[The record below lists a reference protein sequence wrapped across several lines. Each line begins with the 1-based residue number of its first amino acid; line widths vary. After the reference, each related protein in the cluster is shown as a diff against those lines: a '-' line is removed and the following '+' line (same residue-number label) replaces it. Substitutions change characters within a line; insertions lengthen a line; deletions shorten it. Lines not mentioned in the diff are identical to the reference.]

1 MRGLSYI
8 TTHAEDAGARFTAAL
23 RGGNFEQFAETFA
36 GRYQGLEDVAYS
48 LIEGRQLPFATDA
61 TLDQIGAKVGQLRAP
76 GQTDAVYRVAIYGK
90 IAENISYGTLPDL
103 YNILGA
109 LELTRVKIYPTYPA
123 GLTVNFVS
131 NSLVLT
137 CACIGAILRRA
148 TPPVTIIDITQHSEN
163 PFGFEGD
170 ITASGFDA
178 GELGEG
184 V

>member
-1 MRGLSYI
+1 MRNLSYI

-23 RGGNFEQFAETFA
+23 RGGNFERFAETFA
-36 GRYQGLEDVAYS
+36 ARYQGLEDVAYS
-48 LIEGRQLPFATDA
+48 LIDGRMLQFATGA
-61 TLDQIGAKVGQLRAP
+61 TLDAIGAKVGQTRLP
-76 GQTDAVYRVAIYGK
+76 GQADAVYRVAIYGK

-103 YNILGA
+103 YNILRS
-109 LELTRVKIYPTYPA
+109 LQLTRVKIFPVYPA
-123 GLTVNFVS
+123 SLTVNFVS

-137 CACIGAILRRA
+137 CACIGSILRRA

-163 PFGFEGD
+163 PFGFEGN
-170 ITASGFDA
+170 IRAAGFDA